1 MPGLVPEPPP
11 LPVAQRRQHA
21 RLEIRMS
28 AEIKASSGT
37 FTATTRDISEGGIG
51 LEADRLIKEG
61 ELLTVGLFLVVDDV
75 EEERTPP
82 LWVKARV
89 MWAGESDN
97 GTYTAGLRFEVIS
110 PAQKT
115 WLRNVLAR
123 LGGLAKA

>member
-1 MPGLVPEPPP
+1 
-11 LPVAQRRQHA
+11 
-21 RLEIRMS
+21 MS

-37 FTATTRDISEGGIG
+37 FTATSRDISEGGVG
-51 LEADRLIKEG
+51 LETDRAINEG

-89 MWAGESDN
+89 MWAGEADN
-97 GTYTAGLRFEVIS
+97 GGYTAGLRFEVIS

-123 LGGLAKA
+123 LGGLAKG